1 MLLHEEVQK
10 SIKEEDKM
18 HQCVKCG
25 MMYEEA
31 SNELLKGCNKCGG
44 KFFFFVRKDTLE
56 KVKQLTVDLT
66 PKDRKEIVRDIKEL
80 IDYEDLDKPVI
91 LDIESIRILK
101 PGQYELDLVDL
112 FRGKPLV
119 YKLGEGKYVIDL
131 ASTFEA
137 KEKD

>member
-1 MLLHEEVQK
+1 M
-10 SIKEEDKM
+10 S

-25 MMYEEA
+25 KIYEEA
-31 SNELLKGCNKCGG
+31 SNELLKGCSNCGG
-44 KFFFFVRKDTLE
+44 KFFFFVRKETLE

-66 PKDRKEIVRDIKEL
+66 QKERHEIVQDIKEL

-112 FRGKPLV
+112 FKGKPV
-119 YKLGEGKYVIDL
+119 IYKLEEGKYIIDL
-131 ASTFEA
+131 ASTFGA
-137 KEKD
+137 KEKDLE

>member
-1 MLLHEEVQK
+1 
-10 SIKEEDKM
+10 
-18 HQCVKCG
+18 
-25 MMYEEA
+25 MYEEA

-44 KFFFFVRKDTLE
+44 KFFFFVRKDAIE
-56 KVKQLTVDLT
+56 KVKELTVDLT
-66 PKDRKEIVRDIKEL
+66 PKDRIEIEQDIREL

-91 LDIESIRILK
+91 LDIESIKILK
-101 PGQYELDLVDL
+101 PGQYEIDLVDL

-119 YKLGEGKYVIDL
+119 YKLEEGKYIIDL